1 MSYGLNNG
9 ATRGRSVPMLKLP
22 TGRARIMIWLLLV
35 WFLILIARALYLQGL
50 NTDFLR
56 QKGDARYS
64 RVIELTAH
72 RGMITDRN
80 GEPLAISTPVESV
93 WVSPKDFEITPERI
107 RQLSKILEMSE
118 SDVKNRF
125 THSQRDFIYLKR
137 QVPPETAARVMQVDA
152 PGVFLQREYRRYYPA
167 GEVVAHLLGF
177 TGVDDNGQ
185 EGLELTYQDWLAGK
199 PGSRHVIKDRLG
211 RIVEDVESIRAP
223 QDGRDLALSI
233 DRKIQYLAYREL
245 KAAVTEHK
253 AKAGSIVVLDAK
265 TGEILALANLPA
277 YNPNNRAK
285 LNRNSTRNRA
295 VTDTFEPG
303 STFKPFTAAAVLE
316 AGKFKPDSPV
326 QTAPGTFTIGV
337 ATIRDAHPHGVLTVA
352 QVIQKSSNVGAAKMA
367 LALEPEYLWNAF
379 DRLGF
384 GKPPQAGF
392 PGEAAGRLRP
402 YKSWQP
408 IEQATM
414 AYGHGISVSLLQ
426 LARSYMVFAGDGE
439 IRPVSLLKLD
449 VLTTGAKVIAAE
461 TSQAVRSMLELVVM
475 PGGTAPRAQ
484 VMGYRVAGKTGTAH
498 KQENGRYA
506 EDRYIASFVG
516 LAPAS
521 NPRLIVAVM
530 IDEPSN
536 GQYYGGAVAAPVFSQ
551 VMSGALRLLSVPPD
565 APTSNILPLES
576 APEVKEVV

>member
-1 MSYGLNNG
+1 MSYIMNG
-9 ATRGRSVPMLKLP
+9 APPGSSIPMLKLP
-22 TGRARIMIWLLLV
+22 AGRSRILIGIMLL
-35 WFLILIARALYLQGL
+35 WFLGLIVRALYLQGL

-56 QKGDARYS
+56 QKGDERAR
-64 RVIELTAH
+64 RTIELTAN

-93 WVSPKDFEITPERI
+93 WVSPKDFEITPTRI
-107 RQLSKILEMSE
+107 QQLSKILDMSE
-118 SDVKNRF
+118 KDVRARF
-125 THSQRDFIYLKR
+125 TRSNRDFVYLKR
-137 QVPPETAARVMQVDA
+137 QVPPETAAKVMQVDA
-152 PGVFLQREYRRYYPA
+152 PGVFLRREYRRYYPA

-177 TGVDDNGQ
+177 TGIDDNGQ

-211 RIVEDVESIRAP
+211 HIIEDVESVRAP
-223 QDGRDLALSI
+223 QEGHDLALSI

-245 KAAVTEHK
+245 KSAVVEHG
-253 AKAGSIVVLDAK
+253 AKAGAIVVLDAK

-295 VTDTFEPG
+295 VTDIFEPG

-316 AGKFKPDSPV
+316 SGKYNSDTKIE
-326 QTAPGTFTIGV
+326 TAPGTLTIGA
-337 ATIRDAHPHGVLTVA
+337 ATIHDAHPQGVLTVA

-367 LALEPEYLWNAF
+367 LSLEAETMWKLF
-379 DRLGF
+379 DRMGF
-384 GKPPQAGF
+384 GKAPRAGF
-392 PGEAAGRLRP
+392 PGEAAGKVRP
-402 YKSWQP
+402 YKTWQP

-426 LARSYMVFAGDGE
+426 LARSYMAFAGDGE
-439 IRPVSLLKLD
+439 LKPISLLKLD
-449 VLTTGAKVIAAE
+449 APPTGVKVLSAE
-461 TSQAVRSMLELVVM
+461 TSQAVRSMLELVVQ

-506 EDRYIASFVG
+506 DDRYVASFVG

-521 NPRLIVAVM
+521 DPRLIIAVM
-530 IDEPSN
+530 IDEPSK

-551 VMSGALRLLSVPPD
+551 VMAGALRLLAVPPD
-565 APTSNILPLES
+565 APTSNILPPEN
-576 APEVKEVV
+576 APEIKEVV